1 MSPFKSQAQRKYMW
15 AKHPKIAKKWEK
27 KTKKSLP
34 EKLNDEMARRLR
46 K

>member
-27 KTKKSLP
+27 KTHKKLP
-34 EKLNDEMARRLR
+34 EKLVDEMVRRR